1 MADYLIRRGAR
12 YSFRRRYAN
21 DVATVLGKVEFVQAL
36 GTADRR
42 EAGKLARQVSV
53 NFDNIYEEALLGL
66 ARSTAQP
73 SDIMDERKVSRTDEN
88 LAKSVLDRLP
98 GIIRMGTESVIA
110 EQTHLIVYGKTILR
124 GARNCRPE
132 Q

>member
-12 YSFRRRYAN
+12 YSFRRRYPN
-21 DVATVLGKVEFVQAL
+21 DVATVLGKVEFVQAF

-42 EAGKLARQVSV
+42 EAEKLARQVSV
-53 NFDNIYEEALLGL
+53 NFDNICEEALLGL

-73 SDIMDERKVSRTDEN
+73 SDIMDEQEVSPTDEN

-98 GIIRMGTESVIA
+98 GIIRMTTESVIA
-110 EQTHLIVYGKTILR
+110 EQT
-124 GARNCRPE
+124 RNRAG
-132 Q
+132 